1 MTALLL
7 LLLLQAAVPGNP
19 PAAPV
24 GWPPPRPA
32 IERHLGRPYVWGT
45 SGLKSFDCS
54 GFLWRLL
61 LENGILTKRTT
72 ARKFYMSLPRV
83 SSGNHEY
90 DYATIV
96 FFDNLKHV
104 GIVSDRTGFYHA
116 QSRVGTNQSRFD
128 PYWRRKVVGFRSV
141 QLPARPPVAP
151 R

>member
-7 LLLLQAAVPGNP
+7 LLLLQAGAPDQ
-19 PAAPV
+19 PAAAP
-24 GWPPPRPA
+24 GAWPPPRPA

-61 LENGILTKRTT
+61 LDNGVLTKRTT
-72 ARKFYMSLPRV
+72 ARKYYMSLPRV
-83 SSGNHEY
+83 ASRNQEY
-90 DYATIV
+90 GYATIV

-104 GIVSDRTGFYHA
+104 GIVNDQGGFYHA
-116 QSRVGTNQSRFD
+116 QSRVGTNLSRFD
-128 PYWRRKVVGFRSV
+128 PYWRRKIAGFRSV
-141 QLPARPPVAP
+141 RLPRAPAP